1 MRHSRVAEILA
12 SVADG
17 GGNGGGNGNGDGN
30 GSSLA
35 VRLCR
40 QCVAAVPVSGAG
52 LALMSADGPTGVVL
66 AATDRAARHL
76 EELQFTMGEGPC
88 VDASREGR
96 PVLQPDLLVAAA
108 HRWPEFTASALTAGV
123 RAIFAFPLQV
133 GAIRVGVLDLYRHTP
148 GHLTD
153 AQFADTLAFADA
165 ATLLL
170 LQLQGGRDGAGQIH
184 PQLNGVLESR
194 AVVHQATGMISVQL
208 GVGLGDAMLRLRA
221 HAYAQARPV
230 YNVAGDVVGRRLRF
244 DDSETGH
251 STANPQ

>member
-17 GGNGGGNGNGDGN
+17 GGNGGGGGGNGDGN

-52 LALMSADGPTGVVL
+52 LALM
-66 AATDRAARHL
+66 RAARHL